1 MSISPSAPAG
11 RSTNPSRAKCRCS
24 PNRPSLNAPQPL
36 DAGGLVAGEKETVAD
51 ARDGGQVLVERI
63 LHVSQRP
70 PVGKG
75 EIDLPEG
82 L

>member
-1 MSISPSAPAG
+1 MPMLAKPAV
-11 RSTNPSRAKCRCS
+11 P
-24 PNRPSLNAPQPL
+24 NAPQPL
-36 DAGGLVAGEKETVAD
+36 DARGLVAGEKETIAD

-75 EIDLPEG
+75 EIDLSEEFYMAVVWHG
-82 L
+82 RSLQGR